1 MEKHYYD
8 NLPSVADMLKKHG
21 IEPKKSL
28 GQNFLLDLNITD
40 RFAKSVSN
48 LEDAIVIEIGGG
60 PGGITRSLLKNGAKK
75 VIVIDLDRDIIPIQN
90 ELQKSYPNQL
100 EIIHMD
106 AMKVDYEALKKE
118 YCKNDEKFII
128 ASNLP
133 FNISVHLL
141 VKWLK
146 LTHEKQLID
155 GMTLIFQKEVAD
167 RIKAPIKTKQYG
179 RVSILAQLICKV
191 QKQFNIGAGSFTPAP
206 KVDTT
211 VLQFI
216 PNKKNNYFDFT
227 TIEDIVRQAF
237 NQRRKT
243 IKSSLKNVHKNN
255 ENIIENWQEKGVK
268 ISARAEE
275 LTPENF
281 MHLSTS
287 LDKS

>member
-40 RFAKSVSN
+40 RFAKSARG
-48 LEDAIVIEIGGG
+48 LKDAVVVEIGGG
-60 PGGITRSLLKNGAKK
+60 PGGITRSLLNNGAKK
-75 VIVIDLDRDIIPIQN
+75 VIVIDFDKDIIPLQK
-90 ELQKSYPNQL
+90 ELQKAYPNRL
-100 EIIHMD
+100 EIIEGD
-106 AMKVDYEALKKE
+106 AMKIDYEALKKE
-118 YCKNDEKFII
+118 HCRNDEKFLI

-141 VKWLK
+141 VNWLELIHK
-146 LTHEKQLID
+146 NKLID

-167 RIKAPIKTKQYG
+167 RIKASIKTKQYG
-179 RVSILAQLICKV
+179 RISILSQLLCNV

-216 PNKKNNYFDFT
+216 PFKESKNFNFKSV
-227 TIEDIVRQAF
+227 EEIVKQAF

-243 IKSSLKNVHKNN
+243 IKSSLKKVH
-255 ENIIENWQEKGVK
+255 ENSTEVIENWQKKGVK